1 MAKSSLMFWT
11 IFVVAIVLPAVVL
24 VMTLAVLT
32 MQVLLILVRLG
43 AKVSARSNLETHGK
57 DISPIF
63 SVHVAIHNEPP
74 SLVNATLYALSKQE
88 FPDDRVEIIV
98 IDNNTTNPAL
108 WFPIERE
115 CCRLGAQFRF
125 LRREGVIGAKAG
137 ALNTALDNTRSDAT
151 QIVPIDADYVV
162 QPNFLAD
169 AACGLGRILSNFPKR
184 IAARAISPKGWI
196 SNLKNTSALKLGWRD
211 GAEAVLLTG
220 TLCVISRSA
229 LLAVGGRGA
238 PLPKMRN

>member
-63 SVHVAIHNEPP
+63 SVRVAIHNEPP

-169 AACGLGRILSNFPKR
+169 AARGLGRIMSNFPKR

-196 SNLKNTSALKLGWRD
+196 SNLKNTSAPKLGWQ
-211 GAEAVLLTG
+211 TM
-220 TLCVISRSA
+220 
-229 LLAVGGRGA
+229 
-238 PLPKMRN
+238 PKQFC